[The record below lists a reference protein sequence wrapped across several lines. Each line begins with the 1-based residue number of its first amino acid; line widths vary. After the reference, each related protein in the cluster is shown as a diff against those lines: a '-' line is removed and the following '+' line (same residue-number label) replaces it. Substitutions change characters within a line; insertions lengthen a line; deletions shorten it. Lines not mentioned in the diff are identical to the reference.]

1 MSSRVKLNLQGF
13 TAFRRDAGTRR
24 AVEQTAEQVAARAN
38 SMASTTIKAGK
49 PVYSVATPI
58 STQVGSIA
66 LVTTRGNLA
75 ATIDNAAHN
84 TLLKAVGG
92 A

>member
-1 MSSRVKLNLQGF
+1 MSRVKLNLPGF
-13 TAFRRDAGTRR
+13 TEFRRDAGTRR

-49 PVYSVATPI
+49 PVYSVAPPI
-58 STQVGSIA
+58 NSAVGSIA

>member
-1 MSSRVKLNLQGF
+1 MSRVKLNLPGF
-13 TAFRRDAGTRR
+13 TEFRRDAGTRA
-24 AVEQTAEQVAARAN
+24 AVEQVAEEVAGRAN

-49 PVYSVATPI
+49 LVYSVATPI
-58 STQVGSIA
+58 NSAVGSIA
-66 LVTTRGNLA
+66 LVSTHDNTA
-75 ATIDNAAHN
+75 ARVDNAAHN

>member
-1 MSSRVKLNLQGF
+1 MSRVKLNMQGF
-13 TAFRRDAGTRR
+13 TQFRRDAGTRA
-24 AVEQTAEQVAARAN
+24 AVEQVADQVAARAN

-58 STQVGSIA
+58 SSAVGA
-66 LVTTRGNLA
+66 LAMVSTHGNTA
-75 ATIDNAAHN
+75 ARVDNAAHN
-84 TLLKAVGG
+84 PLLKAVGG

>member
-1 MSSRVKLNLQGF
+1 MSRVKLNLPGF
-13 TAFRRDAGTRR
+13 TQFRRDPATRR
-24 AVEQTAEQVAARAN
+24 AVEQVADDVAARAN
-38 SMASTTIKAGK
+38 SMASKTIKVGV

>member
-1 MSSRVKLNLQGF
+1 MSRVKLNMQGF
-13 TAFRRDAGTRR
+13 TQFRRDAGTRA
-24 AVEQTAEQVAARAN
+24 AVDQVADQVAARAN

-49 PVYSVATPI
+49 PVYSVAPPI
-58 STQVGSIA
+58 NSAVGSIA
-66 LVTTRGNLA
+66 LVSTHGSTA
-75 ATIDNAAHN
+75 ARVDNAAHN

>member
-1 MSSRVKLNLQGF
+1 MSRVKLNLPGF
-13 TAFRRDAGTRR
+13 TEFRRDAGTRR
-24 AVEQTAEQVAARAN
+24 VVEQAAEQVAARAN

-58 STQVGSIA
+58 NSAVGSIA